1 MENEIIENSDEID
14 TEDTDMQDEDQV
26 VDEVEDT
33 EMEADE
39 TEPEPEPEAE
49 VEVDPISELIG
60 SIEAKDYVAA
70 NNTFNAVIRN
80 EVGNK
85 IKFVEYEVPKIDEW
99 TENIIE
105 FDVPEGVNKAR
116 VVFYK
121 PQLDPLLPSIFLDD
135 IVVVKK

>member
-14 TEDTDMQDEDQV
+14 TEDTEMQDEDQV

-39 TEPEPEPEAE
+39 TESDAE

-70 NNTFNAVIRN
+70 SSTFNDILGQRLQDALEAEKVSIADTLYN
-80 EVGNK
+80 DTPPNTTDEISDEDIEDTEEDNTAQ
-85 IKFVEYEVPKIDEW
+85 YEEESV
-99 TENIIE
+99 
-105 FDVPEGVNKAR
+105 AAA
-116 VVFYK
+116 
-121 PQLDPLLPSIFLDD
+121 
-135 IVVVKK
+135 

>member
-14 TEDTDMQDEDQV
+14 TEDTEMEAEDQV

-39 TEPEPEPEAE
+39 TESDAE

-70 NNTFNAVIRN
+70 SNTFNDILGQRLQDALETEKVAIADTLYN
-80 EVGNK
+80 DTPPNTTDEISDEDIEDTEEDNTAQ
-85 IKFVEYEVPKIDEW
+85 YEEESV
-99 TENIIE
+99 
-105 FDVPEGVNKAR
+105 AAA
-116 VVFYK
+116 
-121 PQLDPLLPSIFLDD
+121 
-135 IVVVKK
+135 

>member
-14 TEDTDMQDEDQV
+14 TEDTEMQDEDQV

-39 TEPEPEPEAE
+39 TESDAE

-70 NNTFNAVIRN
+70 SNTFNDILGQRLQDALETEKVAIADTLYN
-80 EVGNK
+80 DTPPNTTDEISDEDIEDTEEDNTAQ
-85 IKFVEYEVPKIDEW
+85 YEEESV
-99 TENIIE
+99 
-105 FDVPEGVNKAR
+105 AAA
-116 VVFYK
+116 
-121 PQLDPLLPSIFLDD
+121 
-135 IVVVKK
+135 

>member
-39 TEPEPEPEAE
+39 IEPEAE

-60 SIEAKDYVAA
+60 SIEAKDYVSA
-70 NNTFNAVIRN
+70 NSTFNDILGQRLQDALETEKVALADTLYIDTPPDTTDEISDEEIEDTEEDN
-80 EVGNK
+80 TAQ
-85 IKFVEYEVPKIDEW
+85 YEE
-99 TENIIE
+99 ES
-105 FDVPEGVNKAR
+105 GAAA
-116 VVFYK
+116 
-121 PQLDPLLPSIFLDD
+121 
-135 IVVVKK
+135 

>member
-39 TEPEPEPEAE
+39 PEPEPEPEAE

-60 SIEAKDYVAA
+60 SIEAKDYVSA
-70 NNTFNAVIRN
+70 NSTFNDILGQRLQDALEAEKVAIADTLYN
-80 EVGNK
+80 DTPPDTTDEISDEEIEDTEEDNTAQ
-85 IKFVEYEVPKIDEW
+85 YEEESV
-99 TENIIE
+99 
-105 FDVPEGVNKAR
+105 AAA
-116 VVFYK
+116 
-121 PQLDPLLPSIFLDD
+121 
-135 IVVVKK
+135 

>member
-60 SIEAKDYVAA
+60 SIEAKDYVSA
-70 NNTFNAVIRN
+70 NSTFNDILGQRLQDALEAEKVAIADTLYN
-80 EVGNK
+80 DTPPDTTDEISDEEIEDTEEDNTAQ
-85 IKFVEYEVPKIDEW
+85 YEEESV
-99 TENIIE
+99 
-105 FDVPEGVNKAR
+105 AAA
-116 VVFYK
+116 
-121 PQLDPLLPSIFLDD
+121 
-135 IVVVKK
+135 

>member
-14 TEDTDMQDEDQV
+14 TEDTEMQDEDQV

-39 TEPEPEPEAE
+39 TESDAE

-70 NNTFNAVIRN
+70 SNTFNDILGQRLQDALETEKVAIADTLYN
-80 EVGNK
+80 DTPPDTTDEISDEEIEDTEEDNTAQ
-85 IKFVEYEVPKIDEW
+85 YEEESV
-99 TENIIE
+99 
-105 FDVPEGVNKAR
+105 AAA
-116 VVFYK
+116 
-121 PQLDPLLPSIFLDD
+121 
-135 IVVVKK
+135 

>member
-39 TEPEPEPEAE
+39 IEPEAE

-60 SIEAKDYVAA
+60 SIEAKDYVSA
-70 NNTFNAVIRN
+70 NSTFNDILGQRLQDALEAEKVAIADTLYN
-80 EVGNK
+80 DTPPDTTDEISDEEIEDTEEDNTAQ
-85 IKFVEYEVPKIDEW
+85 YEEESV
-99 TENIIE
+99 
-105 FDVPEGVNKAR
+105 AAA
-116 VVFYK
+116 
-121 PQLDPLLPSIFLDD
+121 
-135 IVVVKK
+135 

>member
-14 TEDTDMQDEDQV
+14 TEDTEMQDEDQV

-39 TEPEPEPEAE
+39 TESESDAE

-70 NNTFNAVIRN
+70 SNTFNDILGQRLQDALETEKVAIADTLYN
-80 EVGNK
+80 DTPPNTTDEISDEDIEDTEEDNTAQ
-85 IKFVEYEVPKIDEW
+85 YEEESV
-99 TENIIE
+99 
-105 FDVPEGVNKAR
+105 AAA
-116 VVFYK
+116 
-121 PQLDPLLPSIFLDD
+121 
-135 IVVVKK
+135 